1 MARTIKR
8 AYARYSTAFKAETV
22 RLASISSVLPQD
34 VGDGLGL

>member
-8 AYARYSTAFKAETV
+8 AYARYSAAFKAETA

-34 VGDGLGL
+34 VGGGLGL